1 MACAPQIDLW
11 QVNGQRLREIDF
23 LVGEVDGHVK
33 LWDTNAQ
40 LLADDTYQGGRRLA
54 QKVDYYPNGQPR
66 TEGMYLFA
74 PRRND
79 LERRLWKPEDGHLHE
94 AGARRA
100 ARRLDCLVS
109 QWPEAV
115 ARRVQ

>member
-1 MACAPQIDLW
+1 MACAPGKSIWW

-40 LLADDTYQGGRRLA
+40 LLADDTYQRRTRLA

-74 PRRND
+74 RD
-79 LERRLWKPEDGHLHE
+79 VMTSKRRLVET
-94 AGARRA
+94 
-100 ARRLDCLVS
+100 
-109 QWPEAV
+109 
-115 ARRVQ
+115 